1 MSLLNCCRQGC
12 PLQGVKDNSINRLGK
27 QGLIPYNAIA
37 DMFDV
42 IEKLLILQDRDRKIR
57 RIRTELTHIEP
68 QRQTM
73 KARAAA
79 ASTSLENAKT
89 KVKEL
94 ESQRKELELEV
105 ESKKQMI
112 AKCANQQLQTRKNE
126 EYRALANE
134 IQTCK
139 EAIFKIE
146 DQEIALMEQGEAAQ
160 KEVVR
165 STQAASESRKL
176 ADDHIAQL
184 GVREENLKK
193 ELAELEANREELAA
207 AVDTTARGRYERL
220 VKNKGENV
228 VVGVQHG
235 VCGGCHMKLQPQLL
249 VMCQAQQEL
258 VTCSNCGR
266 ILYYTRDM
274 DLAVAE

>member
-1 MSLLNCCRQGC
+1 MGW
-12 PLQGVKDNSINRLGK
+12 
-27 QGLIPYNAIA
+27 IPYSAIV
-37 DMFDV
+37 DMLDV

-57 RIRTELTHIEP
+57 RVRTELAHIEP

-73 KARAAA
+73 KTRAAA
-79 ASTSLENAKT
+79 ASASLESAKT

-94 ESQRKELELEV
+94 ESQRKDLELEV
-105 ESKKQMI
+105 EAKKQMI
-112 AKCANQQLQTRKNE
+112 TKYANQQLQTRKNE

-146 DQEIALMEQGEAAQ
+146 DQEISLMEQGEAAQ

-165 STQAASESRKL
+165 ATQAASESRKM
-176 ADDHIAQL
+176 ADDQVTQL

-207 AVDTTARGRYERL
+207 AVDDTARGRYERL

-228 VVGVQHG
+228 VVGVHHG
-235 VCGGCHMKLQPQLL
+235 VCGGCHMKLQPQL
-249 VMCQAQQEL
+249 VVSCQAQQEL

-274 DLAVAE
+274 DLAVAD